1 MYLFYTRTLLLLQIY
16 RHRDLDTNRTK
27 IIQLF
32 DDFRIDGLRGTHV
45 VMVFEALGPN
55 LLKLIKRTN
64 YQGIPLYLVKH
75 IIKQVRKVVISMDV

>member
-1 MYLFYTRTLLLLQIY
+1 MYYNMQIY

-32 DDFRIDGLRGTHV
+32 DDFRIEGLRGIHV

-75 IIKQVRKVVISMDV
+75 IIRQVSLVVYV